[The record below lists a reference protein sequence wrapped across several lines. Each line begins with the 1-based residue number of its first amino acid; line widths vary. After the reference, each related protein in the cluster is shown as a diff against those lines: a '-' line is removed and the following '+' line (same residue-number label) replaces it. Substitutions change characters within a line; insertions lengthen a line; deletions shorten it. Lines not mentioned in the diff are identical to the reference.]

1 MIETEIL
8 NQDKEI
14 LLMSIINLTI
24 CDIGLY

>member
-8 NQDKEI
+8 NQEKEI